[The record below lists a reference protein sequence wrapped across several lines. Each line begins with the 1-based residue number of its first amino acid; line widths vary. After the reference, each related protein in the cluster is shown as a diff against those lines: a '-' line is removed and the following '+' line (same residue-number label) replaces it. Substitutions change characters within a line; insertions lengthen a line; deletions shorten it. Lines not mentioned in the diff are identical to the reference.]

1 MPIAFRTRGQQPA
14 LEMDDLRLVDAN
26 CEATAESPIR
36 VALVNNMP
44 DAALEDTEHQFVE
57 LLGAA
62 ACDCFVELSLFSIP
76 TVPRGERAQTRLDQF
91 YFGLPELLTSRF
103 DGVIITGTEPRQPD
117 LKQEPYW
124 NDLAAVMEW
133 AEEYSYSTILSCLA
147 AHAGVL
153 YSDGI
158 LRRRLDDK
166 RFGVFPESKL
176 TDHPLTRCVG
186 APICFPHSRW
196 NDLPTGELE
205 AHGYTILTKAEHA
218 GVGLFVKQKKASLF
232 VHFQGHPEYGERT
245 LLKEYRRDVRRYL
258 LKERET
264 YPSLPHGYFD
274 PQVEDLLNGYRGQVV
289 ENRSEHWI
297 QYFPADLAGETL
309 QNTWHSSSVAI
320 YKNWLR
326 YVAGRRAEV
335 NSVHVS
341 VQAAGG

>member
-1 MPIAFRTRGQQPA
+1 MPIAFRTRDQQPA
-14 LEMDDLRLVDAN
+14 LDMDDLRLVDPN
-26 CEATAESPIR
+26 GEGTPEAPLR

-62 ACDCFVELSLFSIP
+62 ASDFSVELSLFSIP
-76 TVPRGERAQTRLDQF
+76 TVQRGERAQTRLNQF

-103 DGVIITGTEPRQPD
+103 DGVIITGTEPRQAD

-124 NDLAAVMEW
+124 SDLAAVMDW
-133 AEEYSYSTILSCLA
+133 AEEYSSSTILSCLA

-153 YSDGI
+153 HSDGI
-158 LRRRLDDK
+158 LRQRLDDK
-166 RFGVFPESKL
+166 RFGVFVESKMAGHCL
-176 TDHPLTRCVG
+176 TNSVDG
-186 APICFPHSRW
+186 PICFPHSRW
-196 NDLPTGELE
+196 NDLPARELE
-205 AHGYTILTKAEHA
+205 AHGYSILTHAERA

-274 PQVEDLLNGYRGQVV
+274 PQVEELLDGYRGQVL
-289 ENRSEHWI
+289 ENRSEHWM

-309 QNTWHSSSVAI
+309 QKTWHSSSVAI
-320 YKNWLR
+320 YNNWLH
-326 YVAGRRAEV
+326 YVAGRRAEL
-335 NSVHVS
+335 NHARVS